1 MADRTTG
8 HAPDMTQAQ
17 WDETK
22 ETLYVHLQTFGAT
35 RVLELMDEF
44 ELSLEQVQQAMQE
57 ISTERPEVQ
66 EGRWQPSMW

>member
-22 ETLYVHLQTFGAT
+22 KALYVHLQTFGTT
-35 RVLELMDEF
+35 RSIELMAEASRDLAYLMDQWE
-44 ELSLEQVQQAMQE
+44 
-57 ISTERPEVQ
+57 
-66 EGRWQPSMW
+66 